1 MRLQGYL
8 LQLYC
13 PNDLNQRPCYYQVQR
28 QDVYKRQRIHCG
40 VKIVTHNAFDG
51 RDIEEA
57 REELANVR
65 GE

>member
-1 MRLQGYL
+1 MENLNIL
-8 LQLYC
+8 
-13 PNDLNQRPCYYQVQR
+13 PINDIQQHKEDEHCMCNPAT
-28 QDVYKRQRIHCG
+28 RIHCG

-65 GE
+65 GEVK